1 MRVYEILVITG
12 TFHPEAGGPA
22 TYLYNLL
29 PELVA
34 RGHQVTVITY
44 GDVKEEYE
52 YPYRVVRVSRQ
63 QPIPL
68 RLAKFT
74 SEVWRRGRE
83 CDLLFVNDYGLPA
96 ALANLCLRKPV
107 VMKVVGDFA
116 WEYAVRHRL
125 IPANENIDDFQRA
138 QHGLVVEFLK
148 RLQRWYVSCARA
160 VIVPSR
166 YFRGIVAG
174 WGVPEE
180 KLRVIYNAVDL
191 APYQS
196 LPSREEAQAQLGL
209 SGRVVLTVARL
220 APWKGVDRLI
230 AALPTWR
237 EAAPGTNLV
246 VIGDG
251 PERAN
256 LERLARE
263 VGVMEAVTFVGQ
275 VAHERMPL
283 YLRAADVFVLYSG
296 YEGLPHVV
304 LEAMA
309 AGVPVVASHKGGIPE
324 VAEDG
329 VTGLL
334 VEWGNETALA
344 DAVRRVLGDEA
355 LARRLGGSGREKVE
369 RDFGWGALVEK
380 TVSLLQQVAEGGK

>member
-1 MRVYEILVITG
+1 MTG

-34 RGHQVTVITY
+34 RGHRVTVVTY
-44 GDVKEEYE
+44 GDVEEE
-52 YPYRVVRVSRQ
+52 RAYPYPVIRISRQ

-74 SEVWRRGRE
+74 WEVLRQGRK

-96 ALANLCLRKPV
+96 ALANLALRKPV

-116 WEYAVRHRL
+116 WEYAIRHRL
-125 IPANENIDDFQRA
+125 IPADENIDDFQRA
-138 QHGLVVEFLK
+138 RHGFTVELLK
-148 RLQRWYVSCARA
+148 RLQRWYVGRARA

-166 YFRGIVAG
+166 YFRGLVAG
-174 WGVPEE
+174 WGVPE
-180 KLRVIYNAVDL
+180 KKSRVIYNAVDL
-191 APYQS
+191 AAYQD
-196 LPSREEAQAQLGL
+196 LPSREEIRARLGL
-209 SGRVVLTVARL
+209 AGRVVLTAARL
-220 APWKGVDRLI
+220 TPWKGVNRLI
-230 AALPTWR
+230 AALPAWR
-237 EAAPGTNLV
+237 EAVPGTNLV
-246 VIGDG
+246 IVGDG

-256 LERLARE
+256 LERLAHE
-263 VGVMEAVTFVGQ
+263 VGVAEAVTFVGQ
-275 VAHERMPL
+275 VPHEWMPL

-309 AGVPVVASHKGGIPE
+309 AGVPVVASRKGGIPE
-324 VAEDG
+324 VIGDG

-334 VEWGNETALA
+334 VEWGDETVLA
-344 DAVRRVLGDEA
+344 DTVERVLCDAA
-355 LARRLGGSGREKVE
+355 LARRLGEAGRARVE
-369 RDFGWGALVEK
+369 RDFGWGGLVER
-380 TVSLLQQVAEGGK
+380 TAALLAEVVERAG

>member
-1 MRVYEILVITG
+1 MTG

-34 RGHQVTVITY
+34 RGHQVTVVTY
-44 GDVKEEYE
+44 GDVEEE
-52 YPYRVVRVSRQ
+52 RAYPYPVIRISRQ

-74 SEVWRRGRE
+74 WEVLRQGRK

-96 ALANLCLRKPV
+96 ALANLALRKPV

-116 WEYAVRHRL
+116 WEYAIRHRL
-125 IPANENIDDFQRA
+125 IPADENIDDFQRA
-138 QHGLVVEFLK
+138 RHGFTVELLK
-148 RLQRWYVSCARA
+148 RLQRWYVGRARA

-166 YFRGIVAG
+166 YFRGLVAG
-174 WGVPEE
+174 WGVPE
-180 KLRVIYNAVDL
+180 KKSRVIYNAVDL
-191 APYQS
+191 AAYQD
-196 LPSREEAQAQLGL
+196 LPSREEIRARLGL
-209 SGRVVLTVARL
+209 AGRVVLTAARL
-220 APWKGVDRLI
+220 TPWKGVNRLI
-230 AALPTWR
+230 AALPAWR
-237 EAAPGTNLV
+237 EAVPGTNLV
-246 VIGDG
+246 IVGDG

-256 LERLARE
+256 LERLAHE
-263 VGVMEAVTFVGQ
+263 VGVAEAVTFVGQ
-275 VAHERMPL
+275 VPHEWMPL

-309 AGVPVVASHKGGIPE
+309 AGVPVVASRKGGIPE
-324 VAEDG
+324 VIEDG

-334 VEWGNETALA
+334 VEWGDETVLA
-344 DAVRRVLGDEA
+344 DTVERVLCDAA
-355 LARRLGGSGREKVE
+355 LARRLGEAGRARVE
-369 RDFGWGALVEK
+369 RDFGWGGLVER
-380 TVSLLQQVAEGGK
+380 TAALLAEVVERAG

>member
-1 MRVYEILVITG
+1 MTG

-34 RGHQVTVITY
+34 RGHRVTVVTY
-44 GDVKEEYE
+44 GDVEEE
-52 YPYRVVRVSRQ
+52 RAYPYPVIRISRQ

-74 SEVWRRGRE
+74 WEVLRQGRK

-96 ALANLCLRKPV
+96 ALANLALRKPV

-116 WEYAVRHRL
+116 WEYAIRHRL
-125 IPANENIDDFQRA
+125 IPADENIDDFQRA
-138 QHGLVVEFLK
+138 RHGFTVELLR
-148 RLQRWYVSCARA
+148 RLQRWYVSRARA

-166 YFRGIVAG
+166 YFRGLVAG
-174 WGVPEE
+174 WGVPE
-180 KLRVIYNAVDL
+180 KKSRVIYNAVDL
-191 APYQS
+191 AAYQD
-196 LPSREEAQAQLGL
+196 LPSREEIRARLGL
-209 SGRVVLTVARL
+209 AGRVVLTAARL
-220 APWKGVDRLI
+220 TPWKGVNRLI
-230 AALPTWR
+230 AALPAWR
-237 EAAPGTNLV
+237 EAVPGTNLV
-246 VIGDG
+246 IVGDG

-256 LERLARE
+256 LERLAHE
-263 VGVMEAVTFVGQ
+263 VGVAEAVTFVGQ
-275 VAHERMPL
+275 VPHEWMPL

-309 AGVPVVASHKGGIPE
+309 AGVPVVASRKGGIPE
-324 VAEDG
+324 VIEDG

-334 VEWGNETALA
+334 VEWGDETVLA
-344 DAVRRVLGDEA
+344 DTVERVLCDAA
-355 LARRLGGSGREKVE
+355 LARRLGEAGRARVE
-369 RDFGWGALVEK
+369 RDFGWGGLVER
-380 TVSLLQQVAEGGK
+380 TAALLAEVVERAG